1 MAQFDPVNRNLI
13 RLELRRFQ
21 TRCEAQQGTIRRS
34 DSVRTVARLG
44 KIAIPFALAE
54 EQLALDARE
63 EVRKTAE
70 LRARELF
77 DDLFSSYLKVEPHVR
92 PKIKRTIEDEILQLS
107 GFLNPLRVWAQGR
120 LVTVEQTR
128 SESF

>member
-1 MAQFDPVNRNLI
+1 MAQYDPVNRNML

-34 DSVRTVARLG
+34 DSIRTVARLG

-54 EQLALDARE
+54 EQLALDTRE

-70 LRARELF
+70 LRARELLE
-77 DDLFSSYLKVEPHVR
+77 DLFSHYLKVEPHVR